1 MKKFLLIVS
10 TALSALVLLLLCTLY
25 VPTGAYNC
33 FVAIQANKI
42 ITQEGDINLAYP
54 PCSTFKIP
62 LALMGFDSGILTNA
76 THPVWPFQPGY
87 VDDRDAWKQDMNP
100 TTWIKESCVWYS
112 QVLTQKLGMP
122 AFQNYVTQFDYGNMD
137 VSGDKGQNN
146 GLSRSWLG
154 SSLRISSAQQIV
166 FLQHMLANKWPIKP
180 QAYAKTKQ
188 ILFVEELKNGWKL
201 YGKTGTG
208 SLINKDGTKNPDL
221 NHGWF
226 VGWIEKGD
234 QCIIFS
240 NHVLD
245 DKKEDV
251 GAGRRAR
258 ADAITRLSKIID
270 QMDGAAQKAA
280 AQKESAE
287 VREQKAEEQKAQK
300 AAAEVRGQK
309 ETGQVMA
316 QEESKQ
322 QL

>member
-1 MKKFLLIVS
+1 MKKVI
-10 TALSALVLLLLCTLY
+10 LLLCSIMLSAG
-25 VPTGAYNC
+25 VAFADSC
-33 FVAIQANKI
+33 FIVKENGKVLK
-42 ITQEGDINLAYP
+42 TEGDCDKRYP

-62 LALMGFDSGILTNA
+62 LALMGFDSGILTDA

-87 VDDRDAWKQDMNP
+87 VDDRDAWKQDISP

-122 AFQNYVTQFDYGNMD
+122 VFQNYVTQFDYGNKD
-137 VSGDKGQNN
+137 VSGDSGQNN
-146 GLSRSWLG
+146 GLSQSWLG
-154 SSLRISSAQQIV
+154 SSLRISSAQQCT
-166 FLQHMLANKWPIKP
+166 FLQQMLAGKWPIKP
-180 QAYAKTKQ
+180 QAYALTKK

-208 SLINKDGTKNPDL
+208 SLINQDGSKNPDL

-251 GAGRRAR
+251 GAGRRAK
-258 ADAITRLSKIID
+258 ADAITRLNAIID
-270 QMDGAAQKAA
+270 QMDDTGHAG
-280 AQKESAE
+280 AQKE
-287 VREQKAEEQKAQK
+287 KAQS
-300 AAAEVRGQK
+300 V
-309 ETGQVMA
+309 

-322 QL
+322 QI